1 MKLAEQWAIIETN
14 LPEGWDDVRLTL
26 TTEQPGELGRAA
38 QVLGPMNPGRVGDAL
53 VFHVR
58 RAGGASGPEAAR
70 RLFSRLDT
78 DRVWCLLD
86 AGEASVVAPAAPAE
100 ASRITEQWD
109 ALLLTLPRDW
119 SDLLCEL
126 RIDSSELLPVASL
139 RCAPLNPTRDPEIVG
154 FVFRCARV
162 AGYGVSP
169 AMARRCFERL
179 DDEGVTG
186 GVRLRRLLS
195 ETGHVATQ
203 GPVWVVDGRVL

>member
-1 MKLAEQWAIIETN
+1 VKLVDQWATIETN
-14 LPEGWDDVRLTL
+14 LPHEWEDVRLTL
-26 TTEQPGELGRAA
+26 TTEQPHELTRAA

-58 RAGGASGPEAAR
+58 RAGGAAGPEAAR
-70 RLFSRLDT
+70 RLFSRIDA
-78 DRVWCLLD
+78 DRVWCLLTP
-86 AGEASVVAPAAPAE
+86 GETSLVAPAPSGVRQGVA
-100 ASRITEQWD
+100 EQWD
-109 ALLLTLPRDW
+109 ALLATLPRDW

-126 RIDSSELLPVASL
+126 RIESSELLPVASL
-139 RCAPLNPTRDPEIVG
+139 RCAPLNPTREPGVVG

-179 DDEGVTG
+179 DDEGIG
-186 GVRLRRLLS
+186 GAVRLRRLLS

-203 GPVWVVDGRVL
+203 GPVWVVDGRNL